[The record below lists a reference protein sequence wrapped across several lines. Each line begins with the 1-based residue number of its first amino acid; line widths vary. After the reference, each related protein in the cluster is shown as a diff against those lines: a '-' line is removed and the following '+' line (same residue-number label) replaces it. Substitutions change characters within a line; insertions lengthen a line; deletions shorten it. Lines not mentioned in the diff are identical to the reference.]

1 MSDFFIA
8 SPQEV
13 FNNVELHLV
22 LDQIVIIAISIGL
35 PSFQEVYRDGYRD
48 GYRDAVL
55 VDIGESLVA
64 VLPVPVGLILG
75 DPIVIACCLVSKNN

>member
-8 SPQEV
+8 SPEEV

-35 PSFQEVYRDGYRD
+35 PSLQEVYRD